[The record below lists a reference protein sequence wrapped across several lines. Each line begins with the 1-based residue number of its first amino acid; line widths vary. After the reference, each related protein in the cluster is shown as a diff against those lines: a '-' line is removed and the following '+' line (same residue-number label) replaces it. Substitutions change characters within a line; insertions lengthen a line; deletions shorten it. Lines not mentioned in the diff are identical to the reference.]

1 MTKDDIYKK
10 IQKYLN
16 TPPVIIW
23 GSGAT
28 IPYKMPSMGD
38 LKEALGKKFPG
49 IARST
54 DNLETELG
62 KEQYDSDIDDIKKVI
77 WNTIYSANE
86 DALIRIIN
94 DSSEFDGIKKMALK
108 FCESHPQMLNIIT
121 TNYDLILEYTFAYN
135 SINYTTG
142 FIGHELSIF
151 DTELF
156 NQKSKVVNIIKV
168 HGSINWFDFGDGT
181 AHLLSSPSIS
191 GQYKPVFITPGK
203 NKYQLAY
210 HEPYRDL
217 IGFSDKTINDA
228 NAFLAV
234 GFGFNDEHLTPKVKD
249 KTKKGCPIV
258 LITKKITDSTRN
270 ELSNASK
277 YILIEESD
285 SSHCHYEIKEDGNT
299 HEETLDGADWKL
311 DEFLKIIF

>member
-1 MTKDDIYKK
+1 MTKDEIYKK

-38 LKEALGKKFPG
+38 LKEALGKKYPD
-49 IARST
+49 IAKST

-62 KEQYDSDIDDIKKVI
+62 KEQYNSDIVDIKKII

-86 DALIRIIN
+86 DALIRIIK
-94 DSSEFDGIKKMALK
+94 DSSEFNGIKRMALK
-108 FCESHPQMLNIIT
+108 FCESHPQILNIIT

-142 FIGHELSIF
+142 FKNYELSVF

-156 NQKSKVVNIIKV
+156 NQTGNIIKIIKV

-181 AHLLSSPSIS
+181 AHVLSSSNIS
-191 GQYKPVFITPGK
+191 NQYNPVIITPGN
-203 NKYQLAY
+203 NKYRLAY
-210 HEPYRDL
+210 REPYRDL
-217 IGFSDKTINDA
+217 IGISDKTINEA

-234 GFGFNDEHLTPKVKD
+234 GFGFNDEHLTPKVKE

-258 LITKKITDSTRN
+258 LITKEITDSTRK

-285 SSHCHYEIKEDGNT
+285 STHCHYEIKDDGNI
-299 HEETLDGADWKL
+299 HEEIIDGADWKL